1 MNINFLPWYDSI
13 EKQNRYLHQV
23 KGYESSFKLSIPSD
37 RMIPFQ
43 FRVKSGVREIESCHL
58 MKEDGTQLDD
68 LISNSKL
75 KIKTTSFN
83 GFDVISC
90 DGKSTFS
97 NDLPYG
103 GPYYLRMSNGVSIW
117 YSELFYVDAYQDL
130 SKMLKIETDCDNDL
144 GDAIFQDGFSF
155 WCYLKTDLGTPS
167 YEYIEDGIKKD
178 GIFLPV
184 KQLVRKEYKFTTYVP
199 EFLCDA
205 LNAMRVNDNIIFTS
219 KIYGE
224 LRAVEMSIENPKW
237 QGDGGFSLLD
247 ISFKTDWQI
256 KKTSIS
262 FNNQKV
268 TLTDENVGIDG
279 INLGIDNQTL
289 GIL

>member
-1 MNINFLPWYDSI
+1 MNINFLPFYDSI
-13 EKQNRYLHQV
+13 SKQNRYLNQV
-23 KGYESSFKLSIPSD
+23 KGSVSSFKLSVPSD
-37 RMIPFQ
+37 SLIPFQ
-43 FRVKSGVREIESCHL
+43 FRVESGIRDIESCYL
-58 MKEDGTQLDD
+58 MKADGTQLNE
-68 LISNSKL
+68 LISKSNL
-75 KIKTTSFN
+75 KIKITSFN

-90 DGKSTFS
+90 DGKATFS

-103 GPYYLRMSNGVSIW
+103 GPYYLRMSNGYNVW
-117 YSELFYVDAYQDL
+117 YSELFYVDTYHDL
-130 SKMLKIETDCDNDL
+130 SNMLKIETNCDNDL

-155 WCYLKTDLGTPS
+155 LCYLKTDLGTPA
-167 YEYIEDGIKKD
+167 YEYTEDGIKKD

-219 KIYGE
+219 RIYGK

-262 FNNQKV
+262 SNNQKIV
-268 TLTDENVGIDG
+268 LNDENVGIDG